1 MQKILNLLKKI
12 IPKKLYKKL
21 QPIYHYLLAKLS
33 ALIYFYPS
41 NKMIVVGVTGTT
53 GKSSTCYFIA
63 QILESAG
70 FKVGMSTTTLFKI
83 NKTEWLNNKKMTMPG
98 RFFLQRLLRQMLK
111 NKCEVVIIETTSEG
125 IKQFRHLGISY
136 DILVFT
142 NLYPEHIE
150 SHGSF
155 EKYRYTKGCLFNYL
169 SSCKK
174 KKLSKIF
181 HKEIKKREIEKL
193 EALKKTIIVN
203 LDDKYAEYFLSFW
216 AEKKITYGINSDA
229 SIKLNNLKINLLG
242 EYNKYNILPGIA
254 IARILNISEN
264 KIKNI
269 IKNLKPLPGR
279 LEFIENNLN
288 IKILIDYA
296 FEPKAIEK
304 LYEVI
309 KYMEHNRIIHIL
321 GSCGG
326 GRDKSRRPIL
336 GRLAAEN
343 ADIVIITN
351 EDPYDEDP
359 KEIIRQIVSGAMGHN
374 FQFPIFNFQTIS
386 NFKIPNSK
394 KEIYAILDRRE
405 AIKKALQIAETGD
418 LILITGKGAEQ
429 KMCLANGKLIDWD
442 DREVVREELKNIVF
456 A

>member
-1 MQKILNLLKKI
+1 
-12 IPKKLYKKL
+12 
-21 QPIYHYLLAKLS
+21 
-33 ALIYFYPS
+33 
-41 NKMIVVGVTGTT
+41 
-53 GKSSTCYFIA
+53 
-63 QILESAG
+63 
-70 FKVGMSTTTLFKI
+70 
-83 NKTEWLNNKKMTMPG
+83 
-98 RFFLQRLLRQMLK
+98 LQRLLRQMLK

-174 KKLSKIF
+174 KKLSKLF
-181 HKEIKKREIEKL
+181 HEEIKKREIEKL

-216 AEKKITYGINSDA
+216 AEKKITYSINNKNSD
-229 SIKLNNLKINLLG
+229 IKLDDLNLKINLLG
-242 EYNKYNILPGIA
+242 EYNKYNILPSIA

-351 EDPYDEDP
+351 EDPYDENP
-359 KEIIRQIVSGAMGHN
+359 QEIIDQVANGVEE
-374 FQFPIFNFQTIS
+374 IFNK
-386 NFKIPNSK
+386 KITDYGLLITDYLHK
-394 KEIYAILDRRE
+394 ILNRRE

>member
-98 RFFLQRLLRQMLK
+98 RFFLQKLLKKMLK
-111 NKCEVVIIETTSEG
+111 NKCEIAIIEITSEG

-216 AEKKITYGINSDA
+216 AEKKITYSINNKNSD
-229 SIKLNNLKINLLG
+229 IKLDDLNLKINLLG
-242 EYNKYNILPGIA
+242 EYNKYNILPSIA

-351 EDPYDEDP
+351 EDPYDENP
-359 KEIIRQIVSGAMGHN
+359 QEIIDQVANGVEE
-374 FQFPIFNFQTIS
+374 IFNK
-386 NFKIPNSK
+386 KITDYGLLITDYLHK
-394 KEIYAILDRRE
+394 ILNRRE

>member
-1 MQKILNLLKKI
+1 MHRILNLIKKI
-12 IPKKLYKKL
+12 MPVWLFKII

-33 ALIYFYPS
+33 ALIYCYPA

-70 FKVGMSTTTLFKI
+70 FRVGMSTTTLFKI

-98 RFFLQRLLRQMLK
+98 RFYLQKLLRKMLK
-111 NKCEVVIIETTSEG
+111 NKCEIAIIEITSEG
-125 IKQFRHLGISY
+125 VKQFRHLGINY

-155 EKYRYTKGCLFNYL
+155 ENYKNTKGKLFNYL
-169 SSCKK
+169 SKTKK
-174 KKLSKIF
+174 KKINKI
-181 HKEIKKREIEKL
+181 
-193 EALKKTIIVN
+193 IIAN
-203 LDDKYAEYFLSFW
+203 LDDENAEYFLSFW

-264 KIKNI
+264 KIKFAI
-269 IKNLKPLPGR
+269 ENLKPLPGR
-279 LEFIENNLN
+279 LEFIESNKN

-304 LYEVI
+304 LYQTI
-309 KYMEHNRIIHIL
+309 QNIRHNKIIHVL

-326 GRDKSRRPIL
+326 GRDKDRRPIL
-336 GRLAAEN
+336 GKLAAEN

-429 KMCLANGKLIDWD
+429 KMCLTNWKMIDWD
-442 DREVVREELKNIVF
+442 DRKVVREEMKNLK
-456 A
+456 

>member
-98 RFFLQRLLRQMLK
+98 RFFLQKLLKKMLK
-111 NKCEVVIIETTSEG
+111 NKCEIAIIEITSEG

-216 AEKKITYGINSDA
+216 AEKKITYSINNKNSD
-229 SIKLNNLKINLLG
+229 IKLDDLNLKINLLG
-242 EYNKYNILPGIA
+242 EYNKYNILPSIA

-309 KYMEHNRIIHIL
+309 KYMEHNRIIHVL

-351 EDPYDEDP
+351 EDPYDENP
-359 KEIIRQIVSGAMGHN
+359 QEIIDQVANGVEE
-374 FQFPIFNFQTIS
+374 IFNK
-386 NFKIPNSK
+386 KITDYGLLITDYLHK
-394 KEIYAILDRRE
+394 ILNRRE

>member
-216 AEKKITYGINSDA
+216 AEKKITYSINNKNAD
-229 SIKLNNLKINLLG
+229 IKLDDLNLKINLLG
-242 EYNKYNILPGIA
+242 EYNKYNILPSIA

-264 KIKNI
+264 KIKFAI
-269 IKNLKPLPGR
+269 ENLKPLPGR

-351 EDPYDEDP
+351 EDPYDENP
-359 KEIIRQIVSGAMGHN
+359 QEIIDQVANGVEE
-374 FQFPIFNFQTIS
+374 IFNK
-386 NFKIPNSK
+386 KITDYGLLITDYLHK
-394 KEIYAILDRRE
+394 ILNRRE

-429 KMCLANGKLIDWD
+429 KMCLAKGKLIDWD